1 MNNENYSNVLL
12 KGILNLNCNR
22 KYKKHNQANF
32 FVIHMMLNY
41 DAPLYRPPSEAR
53 SLIFQVTLGCSFNE
67 CSFCDMY
74 RSKEYSERSWDEIK
88 TEIDMMAN
96 YLPDTKRVFLAD
108 GDALNLDSE
117 FMIKIVKY
125 IRVKFANIERISC
138 YAMPM
143 NILKKT
149 PEELKKMNEA
159 GLNMF
164 YLGIESGSDIVLKK
178 VTKGAIAK
186 TIIKS
191 VNKAKDA
198 GYEMSC
204 MIILGLGGKTYS
216 KEHIKGTAEVIS
228 ACSPQYVGALTLY
241 LENGIKQE
249 FIDKFEG
256 EFIKINDDESLK
268 ELHDLIS
275 QIETKN
281 KIIFRANHGSN
292 AYTIKGTFP
301 QDKQD
306 MIDKIDWMKQHP
318 EIIRPQGLRGF

>member
-1 MNNENYSNVLL
+1 
-12 KGILNLNCNR
+12 
-22 KYKKHNQANF
+22 
-32 FVIHMMLNY
+32 
-41 DAPLYRPPSEAR
+41 
-53 SLIFQVTLGCSFNE
+53 
-67 CSFCDMY
+67 MY
-74 RSKEYSERSWDEIK
+74 RSKQYSERPWDEVK
-88 TEIDMMAN
+88 MEIDLMAKQ
-96 YLPDTKRVFLAD
+96 LPDTRKIFLAD

-117 FMIKIVKY
+117 YIVRIVKY
-125 IRVKFANIERISC
+125 LYEKFPNLERISC

-149 PEELKKMNEA
+149 PEELEKMHNA
-159 GLNMF
+159 GLDML

-178 VTKGAIAK
+178 VTKGAISK

-198 GYEMSC
+198 GYIMSC

-216 KEHIKGTAEVIS
+216 KEHIRGTAEVIS
-228 ACSPQYVGALTLY
+228 ACSPHYVGALTLY

-249 FIDKFEG
+249 FLEKFG
-256 EFIKINDDESLK
+256 EPFVRISDDESLE

-275 QIETKN
+275 QIETKDE
-281 KIIFRANHGSN
+281 IVFRANHGSN

-306 MIDKIDWMKQHP
+306 MLDKIEWMKQHP
-318 EIIRPQGLRGF
+318 EIMRPEGLRGF